1 MKQNVIVVY
10 YLTEETELWEISI
23 LSTKGEK
30 LKKGRVHIWYNGDVP
45 VYEMEFN
52 GDLLECRDMNYLGYK
67 VEPREPSNLVRF
79 LKEVMP
85 EDFPKYNVIAIT
97 EV

>member
-30 LKKGRVHIWYNGDVP
+30 LKRGRVHIWYSGDVP

-52 GDLLECRDMNYLGYK
+52 GDLLECRDMNCWGYK